1 MVMVTKAKKSSK
13 KTRKQRVKH
22 ITKTDTHFM
31 VRRSLLVY
39 AVLVFIFF
47 WLATMSTYL
56 VDRMLVEHNN
66 TAYADK
72 VRRIYRSL
80 NLDDS
85 YKIAD
90 YNNSIPNDKSISIAY
105 GHNASVSETRTSLSK
120 KIKEAG
126 FALISSSNKGTI
138 VQNDTFKDSAGHV
151 LSLSVMPRALHND
164 QIYGT
169 STVAK
174 PYANRAISEFN
185 NEQASY
191 VAVKISL

>member
-66 TAYADK
+66 TAHADK
-72 VRRIYRSL
+72 VRRIYRNL

-85 YKIAD
+85 YRIAN

-105 GHNASVSETRTSLSK
+105 GHNASVSETRASLFK

-126 FALISSSNKGTI
+126 FTLVNTKDKDTI
-138 VQNDTFKDSAGHV
+138 LQSDTFKDAAGHV
-151 LSLSVMPRALHND
+151 LSLSIVPRALHND

-169 STVAK
+169 FTVAK
-174 PYANRAISEFN
+174 PYTNRAISEFN

-191 VAVKISL
+191 IAVKISL